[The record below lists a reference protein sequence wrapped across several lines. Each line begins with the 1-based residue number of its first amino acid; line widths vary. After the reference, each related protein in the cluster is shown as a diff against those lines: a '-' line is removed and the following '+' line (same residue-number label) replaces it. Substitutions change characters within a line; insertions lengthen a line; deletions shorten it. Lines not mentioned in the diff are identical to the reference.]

1 MVVKKTRNPELIPGI
16 TRFGRSAMYQKKRL
30 YKHKPSQTKTEKKK
44 KSATFKIK
52 QIKNEKGTI
61 NGKERKIPL
70 KRSRRFYPAEDV
82 PKLLPNRKKTTP
94 VKLRSKITPGTVL
107 ILLSGRFRGRRV
119 VFLKQLPS
127 GLLLVNGP
135 FKINGVPLR
144 RVNQAYVI
152 GTSTKVDLTGI
163 TIDEKLND
171 KYFKRPKPLKSKKT
185 EQAFFQQVKEKTPID
200 EGRIADQK
208 VSDAALLEAIK
219 KTPFLKAYLSSSFTL
234 HTAEAPHD
242 MKF

>member
-1 MVVKKTRNPELIPGI
+1 MVVKKTRNPELIKGV
-16 TRFGRSAMYQKKRL
+16 TRFGRSAMYRKCRL
-30 YKHKPSQTKTEKKK
+30 YKHKKAAKTEKKNRVV
-44 KSATFKIK
+44 TFKVK
-52 QIKNEKGTI
+52 EVKGEK

-70 KRSRRFYPAEDV
+70 KRAKRFYPAEDI
-82 PKLLPNRKKTTP
+82 PKPLKNHKKARP
-94 VKLRSKITPGTVL
+94 AKLRSTITPGTVL

-152 GTSTKVDLTGI
+152 ATSTKVDLNGVA
-163 TIDEKLND
+163 IDEKFND
-171 KYFKRPKPLKSKKT
+171 VYFKRPKAIKSKKS
-185 EQAFFQQVKEKTPID
+185 EQAFFQQVKEKTPVS

-208 VSDAALLEAIK
+208 AVDQLLLAKIK
-219 KTPFLKAYLSSSFTL
+219 ATPFLKAYLASSFTL
-234 HTAEAPHD
+234 HTAEAPHAI
-242 MKF
+242 KF